1 MSLNLLWTELLD
13 KKQRPP
19 GLKFPL
25 EKKLKEGRGSKSRA
39 GFGNSCSASMQG
51 LYGAAHGP
59 PWQQHRPPAERKD
72 VRWQSW
78 RGSVQQAA
86 AGQLTCREKRRLI
99 EERGGKQ
106 RRSYLQSKFNMKS
119 NWNYN
124 KTHLTVNSGS
134 KEWAHMQDTWILPNK
149 ENKTRFCCALQLLQS
164 DKRNQKYVQNSKYT
178 KSSIKSW
185 TRCLFLTCTKAAIR
199 INQDAATSVAVN
211 TSTRP
216 QVRLAENLLEFRE
229 LAIDYR
235 KYIFSL

>member
-1 MSLNLLWTELLD
+1 
-13 KKQRPP
+13 
-19 GLKFPL
+19 
-25 EKKLKEGRGSKSRA
+25 
-39 GFGNSCSASMQG
+39 MQG
-51 LYGAAHGP
+51 PYGAVHGP

-86 AGQLTCREKRRLI
+86 AGQLTCREG
-99 EERGGKQ
+99 EDWW
-106 RRSYLQSKFNMKS
+106 RSE
-119 NWNYN
+119 
-124 KTHLTVNSGS
+124 GES
-134 KEWAHMQDTWILPNK
+134 KEDHICRGNSQIQHEEQLKWQYKTFKDQLWQEGMGSYAGHLNITKKQNTLQVLLCTAAPSCKVTK
-149 ENKTRFCCALQLLQS
+149 ETRNMCKTANIQ
-164 DKRNQKYVQNSKYT
+164 
-178 KSSIKSW
+178 KSSVKSK

-199 INQDAATSVAVN
+199 TNRDAATSVAVN